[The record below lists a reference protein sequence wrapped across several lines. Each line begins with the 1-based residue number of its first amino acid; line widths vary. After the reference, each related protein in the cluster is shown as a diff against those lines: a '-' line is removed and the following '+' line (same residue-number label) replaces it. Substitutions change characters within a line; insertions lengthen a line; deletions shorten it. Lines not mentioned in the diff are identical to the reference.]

1 MAQIHIPAVFMRG
14 GTSKGMFFMADN
26 LPLERVQQ
34 DAIFLQSLGSPDVY
48 GRQLNG
54 MGGGVSSLSKAVIL
68 SKSTS
73 PDIDIEYN
81 FAQISVGTADVDY
94 STTCGNLSSAVGPFS
109 IDHGL
114 IEATGRMTLVRIR
127 SVNTGKIY
135 HAHIPT
141 NDGKFD
147 EQGSF
152 TIPGVSGA
160 GSQIRLDYLD
170 PGGATTGFL
179 LPTGNVSDIIHL
191 KGEDPIEVS
200 IIDAST
206 GQVVVAIDRFGL
218 SGAEQVGE
226 LEANKEL
233 MMLLDRLRRACGVLM
248 GLASSPKDVPL
259 GNPRIALVAPLT
271 PYKTL
276 ADQSIQQGDAH
287 LSTRITSMGQIH
299 RVMPLTGAMCLG
311 VACRIK
317 GSVANKLAGDT
328 TGDLLFANPSGVLPV
343 DANVVFE
350 NEEWVA
356 KSVTVYRT
364 ARALMEGNVLIPNTY
379 T

>member
-141 NDGKFD
+141 MMANLMNRDHSLFRVYLVQDHKF
-147 EQGSF
+147 
-152 TIPGVSGA
+152 A
-160 GSQIRLDYLD
+160 
-170 PGGATTGFL
+170 
-179 LPTGNVSDIIHL
+179 
-191 KGEDPIEVS
+191 
-200 IIDAST
+200 
-206 GQVVVAIDRFGL
+206 
-218 SGAEQVGE
+218 
-226 LEANKEL
+226 
-233 MMLLDRLRRACGVLM
+233 
-248 GLASSPKDVPL
+248 
-259 GNPRIALVAPLT
+259 
-271 PYKTL
+271 
-276 ADQSIQQGDAH
+276 
-287 LSTRITSMGQIH
+287 
-299 RVMPLTGAMCLG
+299 
-311 VACRIK
+311 
-317 GSVANKLAGDT
+317 
-328 TGDLLFANPSGVLPV
+328 
-343 DANVVFE
+343 
-350 NEEWVA
+350 
-356 KSVTVYRT
+356 
-364 ARALMEGNVLIPNTY
+364 
-379 T
+379 

>member
-1 MAQIHIPAVFMRG
+1 MVQTRIPAVFMRG
-14 GTSKGMFFMADN
+14 GSSKGVFFKADD
-26 LPLERVQQ
+26 LPPKQAQQ
-34 DAIFLQSLGSPDVY
+34 DPIFLQALGSPDEY

-54 MGGGVSSLSKAVIL
+54 IGGGVSSLSKAVVL
-68 SKSTS
+68 SKSLS

-81 FAQISVGTADVDY
+81 FAQISVGNADVDY

-109 IDHGL
+109 IDNKL
-114 IEATGRMTLVRIR
+114 IEATGNMTLVRVR
-127 SVNTGKIY
+127 SANTGKIF

-141 NDGKFD
+141 RDGKFD
-147 EQGSF
+147 EQGPF
-152 TIPGVSGA
+152 TIPGVSGT

-170 PGGATTGFL
+170 PGGATTGSL
-179 LPTGNVSDIIHL
+179 LPTGNIRDIIHL

-200 IIDAST
+200 IVDAST
-206 GQVVVAIDRFGL
+206 GQVVVAIEQFGL
-218 SGAEQVGE
+218 SGAEQVDE
-226 LEANKEL
+226 LETNKEL
-233 MMLLDRLRRACGVLM
+233 MKLLDRLRRACGVLM
-248 GLASSPKDVPL
+248 GLASSPEGVPL

-276 ADQSIQQGDAH
+276 ADQSIQLGDAH
-287 LSTRITSMGQIH
+287 LSARITSMGKIH

-311 VACRIK
+311 VACLIK
-317 GSVANKLAGDT
+317 GSVANKLIDVT

-343 DANVVFE
+343 NANVVFE
-350 NEEWVA
+350 GGRWIA

-364 ARALMEGNVLIPNTY
+364 ARALMEGNILIPGTY